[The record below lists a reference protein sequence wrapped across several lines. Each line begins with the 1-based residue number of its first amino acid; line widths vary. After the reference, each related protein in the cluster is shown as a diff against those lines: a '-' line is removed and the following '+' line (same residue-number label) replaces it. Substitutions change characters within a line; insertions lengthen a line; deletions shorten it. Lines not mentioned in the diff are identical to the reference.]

1 MTITEATG
9 TLPTLPGRY
18 YYDPAIH
25 AAERERIFEEFKQR
39 EGDVVTGT
47 VKRIGA
53 GGLVVSNGR
62 IIETLRPGQQ
72 PDTRIDQVF
81 DASRHVILP
90 GLVNTHH
97 HFYQTLTRAH
107 PQAINKELFDWLTAL
122 YPVWSRLTPPAMRL
136 ATKLALTELLMS
148 GVTTTCVLP

>member
-1 MTITEATG
+1 MANLLIKSP
-9 TLPTLPGRY
+9 L
-18 YYDPAIH
+18 AIL
-25 AAERERIFEEFKQR
+25 
-39 EGDVVTGT
+39 GNDC
-47 VKRIGA
+47 A

-122 YPVWSRLTPPAMRL
+122 YPF
-136 ATKLALTELLMS
+136 
-148 GVTTTCVLP
+148 GQD